1 MRIIKSIMG
10 GNNYV
15 ISIFY
20 IYIYTLFIFFPLFLY
35 HKNHPINSGILF
47 ILLPILFFPPTPLF
61 LFFYYNSFLE
71 LDTENKQI
79 KVRKLLGKY
88 KTINLNGNER
98 YIIRRIRGRLN
109 FTFIYVISDEKVL
122 FSYQNIF
129 NSNWGEFEE
138 GLNNI
143 GIVEDYYYVGM
154 ILFRDLF
161 KMRL

>member
-1 MRIIKSIMG
+1 MG

-35 HKNHPINSGILF
+35 HKNHPINIGILY
-47 ILLPILFFPPTPLF
+47 ILLPILFFPPTPFF
-61 LFFYYNSFLE
+61 LFFYYNSFFE

-109 FTFIYVISDEKVL
+109 FTFVYVISDEKVL
-122 FSYQNIF
+122 FSYQSIF

-138 GLNNI
+138 GLNNMGI
-143 GIVEDYYYVGM
+143 GEVSYDGM

>member
-1 MRIIKSIMG
+1 MG

-20 IYIYTLFIFFPLFLY
+20 IYIYTLFIFFHLFLY

-109 FTFIYVISDEKVL
+109 FTFVYVISDEKVL
-122 FSYQNIF
+122 FSYQSIF

-138 GLNNI
+138 GLNNM
-143 GIVEDYYYVGM
+143 GIEEVSYDGM